1 MAESAKSKDEEI
13 KCPFCLKG
21 KIIVTTIP
29 EHYSTHAARAFG
41 KVKRIPVRHNE
52 KVNVHSKCPNCG
64 KSKNEIKEVI
74 KKGKTKVLTHKERIA
89 MLKKRGLPLVIGGK

>member
-1 MAESAKSKDEEI
+1 MAESSKSKDEEI
-13 KCPFCLKG
+13 KCPFCLEG
-21 KIIVTTIP
+21 KILVTIIP

-41 KVKRIPVRHNE
+41 RVKRIPVHHSE
-52 KVNVHSKCPNCG
+52 KVIVNNKCPNCG

-74 KKGKTKVLTHKERIA
+74 ERGKTKVLSHKERIA

>member
-1 MAESAKSKDEEI
+1 MSEFSRPQDEEI
-13 KCPFCLKG
+13 KCPFCFKG
-21 KIIVTTIP
+21 KIIVTINP
-29 EHYSTHAARAFG
+29 EYYSTHAARAFG
-41 KVKRIPVRHNE
+41 KVKRIPVYHNE

-74 KKGKTKVLTHKERIA
+74 EKGKTKVLSHEERIT